1 MNSSFIHLL
10 VLRVFPPTRMGP
22 SPMVLILAAAALIG
36 AAGARAQV
44 DTFDDGDDT
53 GWLRS
58 SIPPATFTFTPDAYG
73 GLAYRLQGGPGTSG
87 DTNARAF
94 SYLTNRIYTNFYAA
108 VDVVAWNTNQ
118 DCNLVMGLIARAS
131 SNENIYAGM
140 PFDPSIPMGLTF
152 NVRLHNWRSYTGPG
166 NTGPLGHRDQ
176 MSVWG
181 IVNGYGKLML
191 GNPVA
196 VSGVGFRWVPGRA
209 YRLVLSN
216 TNNLGDSL
224 QYYTCAIYDVNDL
237 TRPLLTMTGDDTYYG
252 NSVYIPPYGYVG
264 VFGYHLSDNDFDPTV
279 DVTFDNFYVGE
290 SAPPGV
296 APPGIPHGL
305 PGAPQVV
312 NRSPTS
318 FKNFHPA
325 ASGIT
330 FNATTLTT
338 TNSVNANAIK
348 LYLNGV
354 NVSADLVISGPAT
367 NLNVSYAGLASNVV
381 YEARIELEDVLGRR
395 TTNEFTFD
403 TFSDAY
409 LASSAVKIIE
419 CEDYDYSGGLFLN
432 NPPAS
437 GYLTNGTG
445 PINSGSGYVDLAG
458 TAGVDFYDRDSGP
471 HVDENAY
478 RSMDAVGTQQGNYG
492 SFAYADGTSPVSI
505 GYARFYDTQRS
516 KYSSV
521 NPALHEYNVMRTEG
535 SEWLNYTRVFD
546 GGRYYNAYLRA
557 ACGLAQPVALQHIG
571 DGPVTNTLGRF
582 EVPST
587 FYHHNYQYV
596 PLRSANGG
604 LAVVNLS
611 GTSTVRLLLDSPPN
625 DATKQGLVMNYVALV
640 PAIPQLESAAEVN
653 GVYAPETNVL
663 VDAGARKITVP
674 RSGTTRFYRIAW
686 TQQAQITGIGLVGEN
701 VVLSY
706 Q

>member
-1 MNSSFIHLL
+1 MNPLAPRASHPVRTQRPSILL
-10 VLRVFPPTRMGP
+10 VGAV
-22 SPMVLILAAAALIG
+22 AALVW

-44 DTFDDGDDT
+44 DTFDDGNDT

-58 SIPPATFTFTPDAYG
+58 SVPAATFTFPPDAHG
-73 GLAYRLQGGPGTSG
+73 GHAYRLQGSPGTSG

-94 SYLTNRIYTNFYAA
+94 SYLTNRLYTNFYAA

-131 SNENIYAGM
+131 SNELIYAGA
-140 PFDPSIPMGLTF
+140 PFDPSVPMGLTF

-166 NTGPLGHRDQ
+166 NTGPLGYRDQ

-181 IVNGYGKLML
+181 IVNAWGALML

-196 VSGVGFRWVPGRA
+196 VSQVGFRWVPGRA
-209 YRLVLSN
+209 YRLVFSN
-216 TNNLGDSL
+216 TNNFGDSL

-237 TRPLLTMTGDDTYYG
+237 TQPLLTMTGDDTYYG

-264 VFGYHLSDNDFDPTV
+264 VFGYHLSNNDYDPTV

-290 SAPPGV
+290 TAPPGV
-296 APPGIPHGL
+296 APPGIAHGL

-312 NRSPTS
+312 NRSPAS

-338 TNSVNANAIK
+338 TNSVKANGIK

-367 NLNVSYAGLASNVV
+367 NLTVSYAGLASNVV

-409 LASSAVKIIE
+409 LASGAVKVIE
-419 CEDYDYSGGLFLN
+419 CEDYDYSGGQFIN
-432 NPPAS
+432 NPPPS

-445 PINSGSGYVDLAG
+445 PINSGSGYVDLTG

-471 HVDENAY
+471 RVDESAY
-478 RSMDAVGTQQGNYG
+478 RMMDPVGTQQGNYG
-492 SFAYADGTSPVSI
+492 TFVWADGTSPTSI
-505 GYARFYDTQRS
+505 GYARYYDTQRS

-521 NPALHEYNVMRTEG
+521 NPALHEYNVTRTEG
-535 SEWLNYTRVFD
+535 GEWLNYTRVFD
-546 GGRYYNAYLRA
+546 GARHYNAYLRA
-557 ACGLAQPVALQHIG
+557 ACGLAQPVALQHIAA
-571 DGPVTNTLGRF
+571 GPVTNTLGRF

-587 FYHHNYQYV
+587 FWLHNYRYV
-596 PLRSANGG
+596 PLRSADGG
-604 LAVVNLS
+604 LAVVNLG
-611 GTSTVRLLLDSPPN
+611 GTATLRLLMDSPPTEG
-625 DATKQGLVMNYVALV
+625 TKQGLVMNYIALV
-640 PAIPQLESAAEVN
+640 PAAPRVLSAPEVN
-653 GVYAPETNVL
+653 GVYAAEANVL
-663 VDAGARKITVP
+663 VDAGAKKITVP
-674 RSGTTRFYRIAW
+674 QGGSTRFYRIVW
-686 TQQAQITGIGLVGEN
+686 TEPAQITGISLTGGN